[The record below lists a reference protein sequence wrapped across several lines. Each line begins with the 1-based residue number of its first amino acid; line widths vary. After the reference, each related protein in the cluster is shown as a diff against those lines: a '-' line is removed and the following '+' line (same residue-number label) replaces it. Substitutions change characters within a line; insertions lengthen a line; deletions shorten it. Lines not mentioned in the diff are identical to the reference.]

1 MLTRTALKNKV
12 AVLMIAIAAVVLGY
26 VSLNKIS
33 VDLFPNFT
41 FPVVVVGVVYPG
53 AGPKDVEASITYQ
66 LERAISSVP
75 NVAYIESA
83 SRQGISTVRAYFDWG
98 ANVDVG
104 ASDCIQRV
112 QQIMSSL
119 PSGAQ
124 SPFVIKLDVTNM
136 AVIGLALSSDT
147 LDSRQMYDLAYNTIG
162 PQIEHVNGVSNANI
176 FGGLVRRINV
186 LADRD
191 ALVAAGISTSDLSG
205 AISSANFLMP
215 SGSMKV
221 GKIDYNLYTQTQIDK
236 VDEFGDIIVKQAT
249 KNGSPVYLKDVA
261 TVEDGGE
268 DESNIVRVNGKSGVS
283 LFVRKQP
290 GANTIEVVDAV
301 RKALPKL
308 YGMPQGVKLE
318 PIFDQS
324 QYIRNSIN
332 SLIHEALK
340 GAVLAIAVIYFFL
353 RTFRSTVIIAVSI
366 PLSIMATFIM
376 LYFIGGQTLNIFTIG
391 GLALGV
397 GRLVDDS
404 IVVLENIYRNRK
416 NFTTAS
422 QAALEGA
429 NQVAMPVLAS
439 TLTTIAVFFPVVFLT
454 GIAKPLFIPLALAIG
469 FSLTASY
476 FVSMTVVPILCERF
490 VENESDPSLSS
501 AKLSERIAARWK
513 RMFDLMDEFYARLL
527 RWVLRR
533 RAATIAVLAIIFVLS
548 TLMFGKV
555 GSEFFP
561 ATDESQFSVNL
572 KLPVGARVEDTNEA
586 ANKIV
591 ETVYDALGK
600 ENVSVIT
607 QDSGVR
613 ASGTGGMWSGTPGPH
628 AANVRV
634 SLVSPEKRPFSDLEA
649 VEIVRKKLAGK
660 MPGVQV
666 YFSTGGMMNRILNF
680 GSENPI
686 EVQIIGFDFE
696 ESGKLART
704 IQGIVEDVKG
714 TADVRISRE
723 DNYPELDVKVDRD
736 LASRMGLTVK
746 DAAQTIL
753 TSITGSVNMPSIYT
767 DPITGKEYN
776 IVVRFK
782 EKNRN
787 SIEDLEN
794 VPLFSKTGQ
803 IVDLRTIAK
812 VEGAAGPIQIDRKY
826 QQRIVKVTA
835 NVVGRPLGDVAG
847 EIESKLAGL
856 ALPQGFEVTMAGQR
870 EQQKESFKS
879 LLMAL
884 LLALMLVYM
893 TMASQFNSLLEPF
906 IIMFSVPMGLIGVV
920 WTLYIT
926 STPLSINAYMGII
939 MMVGIVISNGI
950 LLVDFANNLFKQGC
964 DVFDAAVE
972 AGRIRLRPI
981 LMTTACTLFG
991 LMPMAIGIG
1000 EGSESNAP
1008 LARAVVGGLAVSTV
1022 FTLLLIPALF
1032 TLFHGNDK
1040 KAA

>member
-1 MLTRTALKNKV
+1 MLTRPALKNKV

>member
-236 VDEFGDIIVKQAT
+236 VDELGDIIVKQAT

-332 SLIHEALK
+332 SLIHEALM

-613 ASGTGGMWSGTPGPH
+613 ASGTGGMWSGNPGPH